1 MHDEQRA
8 AEQLLVGVPVAPEL
22 GVEPERL
29 EELELGV
36 EARATCRDTTE
47 MQVRCG
53 GDAGENLSSASR
65 RVPAELRA
73 SASIAG
79 MR

>member
-29 EELELGV
+29 EELELGI
-36 EARATCRDTTE
+36 EARACRDTAE
-47 MQVRCG
+47 IQPRC
-53 GDAGENLSSASR
+53 R
-65 RVPAELRA
+65 
-73 SASIAG
+73 
-79 MR
+79 